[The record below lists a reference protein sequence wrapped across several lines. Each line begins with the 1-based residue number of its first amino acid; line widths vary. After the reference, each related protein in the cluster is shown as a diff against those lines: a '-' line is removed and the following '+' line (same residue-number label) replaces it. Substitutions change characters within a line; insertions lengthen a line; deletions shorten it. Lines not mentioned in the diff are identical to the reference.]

1 MHIHIWYVYFVQKY
15 CLSEQSAVLIFPRV
29 PSNFVEKWN
38 DSIPI
43 DSIGRFRDTVRG
55 RHCHEGT
62 AAIFHGRGG
71 TTRRNKYRRRKRAV
85 AHTRL
90 PNGHRRLPPPAV
102 FDPWSKSPPSLPFH
116 ASLRLPKFL
125 NFSPHSYLSGQSSA
139 RESFPGQV
147 FDADGIWIM
156 QIWFQVTSGR
166 GCIRF

>member
-1 MHIHIWYVYFVQKY
+1 MVRIFCLERWEILLERAERRVNISPSSFQFRGEVKRFDSNRFNWTISRHCPWTVTKGRPRYFTAVEERRDVTNIVAER
-15 CLSEQSAVLIFPRV
+15 EQSRTRV
-29 PSNFVEKWN
+29 SQMA
-38 DSIPI
+38 
-43 DSIGRFRDTVRG
+43 IGVY
-55 RHCHEGT
+55 RH
-62 AAIFHGRGG
+62 
-71 TTRRNKYRRRKRAV
+71 
-85 AHTRL
+85 
-90 PNGHRRLPPPAV
+90 PPYLTPGQ
-102 FDPWSKSPPSLPFH
+102 SLPPSLPFH